1 MSSSD
6 TGFQGSV
13 AAALPNLDQ
22 QAPTRIAE
30 RLLSNLFDDNSICNW
45 CLDRRRIPYM
55 EYDTARLNSKDVR
68 ANPGTI
74 NSWST
79 DFARQDDG
87 TLQVLTATSGPSPH
101 AYRDVIDGKPKP
113 LPDETHED
121 RWTIPDGYL
130 SNPRPSEPPRPK
142 TICGD
147 CAKID
152 VDPTE
157 DRNKREVNTA
167 LKHLLTHAD
176 EADIHHDRDH
186 AIGMSHELL
195 EHDSAQGKDRWVLE
209 RSLAYGIEIYRKRQR
224 RRRANRSN
232 TSTRHRAKPRKG
244 GQK

>member
-30 RLLSNLFDDNSICNW
+30 RLLSNLFDDNTICNW
-45 CLDRRRIPYM
+45 CLDHRRVPYL
-55 EYDTARLNSKDVR
+55 EYDQARLNSKDMR
-68 ANPGTI
+68 SNSSTI

-87 TLQVLTATSGPSPH
+87 TLQVISATSGPSPH
-101 AYRDVIDGKPKP
+101 AYQDVIDGKPKP
-113 LPDETHED
+113 LPGESHED
-121 RWTIPDGYL
+121 RWTVPDGYL
-130 SNPRPSEPPRPK
+130 SNPRPNEPPRPK
-142 TICGD
+142 TICGE
-147 CAKID
+147 CSIID

-167 LKHLLTHAD
+167 LKHLLTHAED
-176 EADIHHDRDH
+176 AGIPHDRDH

-224 RRRANRSN
+224 LRRSN
-232 TSTRHRAKPRKG
+232 RAEVSAKSRAETDKG
-244 GQK
+244 EQK